1 MTDVRVTTAD
11 GEGER
16 EDAFAVRRVV
26 FVDEQDVD
34 ERLEWDDW
42 DDADETTH
50 FVAYASVAD
59 ATDGDGS
66 EGGDGSESS
75 EASEGG
81 EPGERPV
88 GAARLR
94 PKDPDVGAV
103 GKVERVAV
111 LAEARESGVGRALM
125 DALEAH
131 GRDRGFEQFLLHSQ
145 THAAEFYERLGYERF
160 GDEFDEAGIPHVKMR
175 KDA

>member
-11 GEGER
+11 GDGER

-50 FVAYASVAD
+50 FVAYAGVDD
-59 ATDGDGS
+59 ATDD
-66 EGGDGSESS
+66 D
-75 EASEGG
+75 ASEGG
-81 EPGERPV
+81 EAGERPV

-111 LAEARESGVGRALM
+111 LAEARESGAGRALM
-125 DALEAH
+125 NALEAL

-145 THAAEFYERLGYERF
+145 THAAGFYERLGYDRF

>member
-11 GEGER
+11 GDGER

-50 FVAYASVAD
+50 FVAYAGVDD
-59 ATDGDGS
+59 ATDGD
-66 EGGDGSESS
+66 
-75 EASEGG
+75 ASEGG
-81 EPGERPV
+81 EAGERPV

-111 LAEARESGVGRALM
+111 LAEARESGAGRALM
-125 DALEAH
+125 NALEAL

-145 THAAEFYERLGYERF
+145 THAAGFYERLGYDRF

>member
-1 MTDVRVTTAD
+1 MTDVRVTTAET
-11 GEGER
+11 EGER

-34 ERLEWDDW
+34 EALEWDDW
-42 DDADETTH
+42 DDDAATTH
-50 FVAYASVAD
+50 LVAYD
-59 ATDGDGS
+59 R
-66 EGGDGSESS
+66 
-75 EASEGG
+75 
-81 EPGERPV
+81 ERGAGTYPV

-94 PKDPDVGAV
+94 PKDASVGDV

-111 LAEARESGVGRALM
+111 RDPYRGTGIGRALM
-125 DALEAH
+125 DVLESV
-131 GRDRGFEQFLLHSQ
+131 GRDRGFERFLLHSQ
-145 THAAEFYERLGYERF
+145 TQAAGFYERLGYERF

>member
-1 MTDVRVTTAD
+1 MSDVRVTTAD
-11 GEGER
+11 GDGER
-16 EDAFAVRRVV
+16 ADAFAVRRVV
-26 FVDEQDVD
+26 FVDEQDV
-34 ERLEWDDW
+34 EEALEWDDW

-50 FVAYASVAD
+50 FVAYAA
-59 ATDGDGS
+59 GDGAS
-66 EGGDGSESS
+66 GGDGGERPGDVLDG
-75 EASEGG
+75 SEGG

-94 PKDPDVGAV
+94 PKDPDAAAV

-111 LAEARESGVGRALM
+111 LAAAREAGVGRALM

-131 GRDRGFEQFLLHSQ
+131 GRERGFDRFLLHSQ
-145 THAAEFYERLGYERF
+145 THAAGFYASLGYERR
-160 GDEFDEAGIPHVKMR
+160 GDEFEEAGIPHVEMT

>member
-1 MTDVRVTTAD
+1 MTDVRAQVA
-11 GEGER
+11 GGAAER

-42 DDADETTH
+42 DDDPATTH
-50 FVAYASVAD
+50 VVAYDRDPTRDAALAVAD
-59 ATDGDGS
+59 GV
-66 EGGDGSESS
+66 
-75 EASEGG
+75 
-81 EPGERPV
+81 RPV

-94 PKDPDVGAV
+94 PKDREAATV

-111 LAEARESGVGRALM
+111 LDSYRGTGVGRALM
-125 DALEAH
+125 DVLETE
-131 GRDRGFEQFLLHSQ
+131 GRERGFESFLLHSQ
-145 THAAEFYERLGYERF
+145 TQAAGFYERLGYERF

-175 KDA
+175 KDATD

>member
-11 GEGER
+11 AEGER

-34 ERLEWDDW
+34 EALEWDDW
-42 DDADETTH
+42 DDDAATTH
-50 FVAYASVAD
+50 LVAYARDDDAEIESAAD
-59 ATDGDGS
+59 AAADAAGAAET
-66 EGGDGSESS
+66 
-75 EASEGG
+75 
-81 EPGERPV
+81 PV
-88 GAARLR
+88 GAARIR
-94 PKDPDVGAV
+94 PKDSDARTV

-111 LAEARESGVGRALM
+111 LDSHRGAGVGRTMM
-125 DALEAH
+125 DILEDV
-131 GRDRGFEQFLLHSQ
+131 GRDRGFETFLLHSQ
-145 THAAEFYERLGYERF
+145 TQAAGFYERLGYERF